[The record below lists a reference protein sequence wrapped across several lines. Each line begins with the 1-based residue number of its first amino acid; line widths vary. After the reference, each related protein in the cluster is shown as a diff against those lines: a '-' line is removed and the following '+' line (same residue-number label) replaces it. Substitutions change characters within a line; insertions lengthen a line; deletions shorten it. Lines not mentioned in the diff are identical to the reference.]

1 MAAASQGADPRGRE
15 ERDMRPDAVPE
26 GFTAAL
32 AALDAVPVVLF
43 CLSSIVLGRRIAS
56 PLFVVGS
63 VVAFAGGAGK
73 VAWKAL
79 LALARRDVPI
89 LARQM
94 RYVMPLGFALMVA
107 GAVMRLDALAGVLAS
122 LVRPPAVLALVAWAA
137 CMVAMSYMAVHNRQ
151 DVARDNWVEEVVNTV
166 GQAALL
172 LALLL

>member
-1 MAAASQGADPRGRE
+1 
-15 ERDMRPDAVPE
+15 MRPAAVPE

-79 LALARRDVPI
+79 LALARRDVPF

-94 RYVMPLGFALMVA
+94 RYVMPLGFALLVA
-107 GAVMRLDALAGVLAS
+107 GAVMACSRRWCGRLPWWRSRHG
-122 LVRPPAVLALVAWAA
+122 PPAWLP
-137 CMVAMSYMAVHNRQ
+137 
-151 DVARDNWVEEVVNTV
+151 
-166 GQAALL
+166 
-172 LALLL
+172 